1 MLLVIK
7 SNLLCILSLFNH
19 FSISL
24 GLIVASTAFLLAQL
38 AIIAIWTVFYQR
50 RQKNCEFD
58 QLSVSSHTPQSN
70 NTMVIS
76 RDTMSKVYD
85 TGYGGRHF

>member
-1 MLLVIK
+1 MFLF
-7 SNLLCILSLFNH
+7 LSLFNH
-19 FSISL
+19 FYNSL

-38 AIIAIWTVFYQR
+38 AIIAIWTVYYQR
-50 RQKNCEFD
+50 RPKQCEFD

-70 NTMVIS
+70 NTMIIS
-76 RDTMSKVYD
+76 RDTMSKIYD